1 MRLSFR
7 HLLPAAFAIGLATAL
22 LTGCAAVLATAD
34 DAVVTLENPRPV
46 APDSLQDRAL
56 AACRAQGKQEARFE
70 SQMNADAKL
79 PAGQGTQLST
89 FICR

>member
-1 MRLSFR
+1 MRLVSR
-7 HLLPAAFAIGLATAL
+7 HLLPAALATGVAAAL
-22 LTGCAAVLATAD
+22 LAGCAVAPATAD
-34 DAVVTLENPRPV
+34 DAVVTFEHARPV
-46 APDSLQDRAL
+46 APDSLQDRAF
-56 AACRAQGKQEARFE
+56 AACRVQGKQEARFE